1 MTWRYRNRPQ
11 RAQQAHQ
18 AGTAAGQATESAV
31 VAGPNRVLPV
41 RRSAENLPYLVA
53 LAVAPL
59 INLAISINSFHHFHT
74 LSQQPL
80 PINHWIFSLSEF
92 VLGGIL
98 LLFTINVLRTFLL
111 GHHQIRTTLFA
122 FGILSTLDLL
132 LNLVT
137 ITTAIYS
144 FKLGS
149 FYLLLIALGLYCSL
163 NLIFLFWYWFIDYP
177 GQVRHLHHP
186 DHLCQIIFPGSSQRQ
201 WALATGLP
209 GLCLF
214 HRDDQQHP
222 GPPGESF
229 ARGQAGEAAPVAPL
243 HLDAGAAGD
252 RDLPGREHAEL
263 MMRGH
268 QP

>member
-1 MTWRYRNRPQ
+1 MLAWHDLALSESPPACTTGAPGGHRGWTGNRIS
-11 RAQQAHQ
+11 R
-18 AGTAAGQATESAV
+18 SRW
-31 VAGPNRVLPV
+31 PNRVLPV

-53 LAVAPL
+53 LVVAPL

-98 LLFTINVLRTFLL
+98 LLFTINLLRTVLL
-111 GHHQIRTTLFA
+111 GHHQIRTTLLA
-122 FGILSTLDLL
+122 FGVLSTLDLL

-149 FYLLLIALGLYCSL
+149 FYLLLIALGLYCFL

-186 DHLCQIIFPGSSQRQ
+186 DHLCQIIFPREAASANGH
-201 WALATGLP
+201 WLP
-209 GLCLF
+209 GCLDYVYF
-214 HRDDQQHP
+214 TVMTSNTL
-222 GPPGESF
+222 GPPENHS
-229 ARGQAGEAAPVAPL
+229 PVGRRVKLLQLL
-243 HLDAGAAGD
+243 HST
-252 RDLPGREHAEL
+252 L
-263 MMRGH
+263 MLVLLVIVISRAVNTLS
-268 QP
+268 